1 MRTENLQQDWGKQKS
16 TKRGLLLKST
26 RPVSLLRDTVDTV
39 AVLTYPGVIGDL
51 RALLAS
57 VR

>member
-1 MRTENLQQDWGKQKS
+1 MRTENLQQDWGKEKS
-16 TKRGLLLKST
+16 RKRGLLLKNT
-26 RPVSLLRDTVDTV
+26 RPVSLLHDTVDTV

-57 VR
+57 IQ